1 MKLAPAFALAL
12 ACGPRAPH
20 DDARRYLVDA
30 EFRRAELAASL
41 VAPANGYSRAR
52 LERYAKWEQLPVWN
66 PPVADLADRDD
77 ARALEIDPRARA
89 GDRDALLALGEAAFF
104 RYPAQLIAGLQA
116 DDAASVADRYGL
128 WRDGARVGGLVRVE
142 LLAGAKAVAY
152 TCASCHA
159 AARDGRIVV
168 GLGNDAFDI
177 GRLVADSAHLHDPVM
192 TAWGPGR
199 ADVSTLTAAEPV
211 RFPDLRP
218 TRYVSHLQVN
228 ATVAQRD
235 LASLALRI
243 ETLLVTGHGE
253 VVRPPREIALG
264 LALYVWSLAPA
275 GPARAAITPAEQR
288 GRTLFDARCAGCHAP
303 PTFTGPPVAIERI
316 GVDAVARS
324 RERGTGAWR
333 VPSLLGVRD
342 RRALFH
348 DGALATLAAV
358 LDPRRLDAG
367 YTGGRAPGAIAEHR
381 FGLELPAAARADL
394 LAFLDT
400 L

>member
-1 MKLAPAFALAL
+1 MKVVVLAGLI
-12 ACGPRAPH
+12 ACAPRGPR
-20 DDARRYLVDA
+20 DDARRYLADA
-30 EFRRAELAASL
+30 EFRRAELVASL
-41 VAPANGYSRAR
+41 VAPDNGYSRAR
-52 LERYAKWEQLPVWN
+52 LERYARWEQLPAWN
-66 PPVADLADRDD
+66 PPVAELGDRGD
-77 ARALEIDPRARA
+77 ARALDIDASARA
-89 GDRDALLALGEAAFF
+89 GDRDALLALGEKAFF
-104 RYPAQLIAGLQA
+104 RYPAQLIAGLA
-116 DDAASVADRYGL
+116 PDDAARAADRYGL

-142 LLAGAKAVAY
+142 LLGGATAVAY

-159 AARDGRIVV
+159 AARDGRVVV
-168 GLGNDAFDI
+168 GLGNDRFDI
-177 GRLVADSAHLHDPVM
+177 GRLVADAAHLHDPLLA
-192 TAWGPGR
+192 AWGPGR

-275 GPARAAITPAEQR
+275 GPARVAATPTEQR
-288 GRTLFDARCAGCHAP
+288 GRALFDARCAGCHAP
-303 PTFTGPPVAIERI
+303 PSFTGPPVAIERI
-316 GVDAVARS
+316 GVDAIARS
-324 RERGTGAWR
+324 RERGTGTWR

-358 LDPRRLDAG
+358 LDPRRLDVG
-367 YTGGRAPGAIAEHR
+367 YTDGRVPGAVVEHR
-381 FGLELPAAARADL
+381 FGLDLPDDARADL